1 MNESGRKVIDNVCN
15 IFTLLSIVMLIFAG
29 FIMINEHRLDNL
41 IVVEK
46 MKITS
51 MEKREDKIGDEY
63 LPAYVIEVQQNING
77 HDYTSYISRIPTG
90 YTDRTRNDDKTA
102 DYKVGDMAEV
112 YIDSSSMTD
121 YDFDIIYNLSLFRSG
136 EIGYVSAVPLTVA
149 LVCFLIG
156 VARITKMA
164 NFYKKHKV
172 FVITP
177 IVFVVVTGVI
187 YLLWEI
193 SIRQSTGMFKGLG
206 EGLLLNGALIVG
218 MLTYVIAS
226 ICITVSDY
234 RKSKTANLKD
244 VK

>member
-51 MEKREDKIGDEY
+51 MENS
-63 LPAYVIEVQQNING
+63 PAYVIGVQQNING
-77 HDYTSYISRIPTG
+77 HDYISYISRIPTG

-136 EIGYVSAVPLTVA
+136 EIGYVSAFPLTVA

-187 YLLWEI
+187 YLLLEI

-206 EGLLLNGALIVG
+206 EGFLLNGALIVG

-226 ICITVSDY
+226 ICITVSEL
-234 RKSKTANLKD
+234 STIFSL
-244 VK
+244 